1 MFLTDADYRAHP
13 GVNYSTLKHM
23 RKSPLHYR
31 HAVDHQEDN
40 AAEYA
45 MLRAVHALVLEPM
58 SAHDQIAV
66 WEGRKDPRNKEYA
79 AFLQNSVGKNVLSL
93 NEYEQA
99 INIANAYGRNQWL
112 RWVLSLPQTVCEEPV
127 VWDFDLGDA
136 LLLCKGKPDIMHYSP
151 EHGIILADIK
161 TFGDTT
167 AELIAWAA
175 RKYGWMLQLAHYTYA
190 AAHHYGVDLNTTQ
203 VRWYT
208 VVAEDKAP
216 WDATAVEWDQGT
228 IAGAMADHLEL
239 VRKVLDCMRSNTWPG
254 RGDVQAATLPTG
266 VTGE

>member
-1 MFLTDADYRAHP
+1 MSLTDAEYRAHP

-31 HAVDHQEDN
+31 HAVDNPEDN
-40 AAEYA
+40 ANDYA

-66 WEGRKDPRNKEYA
+66 WEGRRDKRDKAYV
-79 AFLQNSVGKNVLSL
+79 AFLEQSEGKNVLTPT
-93 NEYEQA
+93 EYEQA
-99 INIANAYGRNQWL
+99 LQIANAYGRNRWL

-127 VWDFDLGDA
+127 VWNFDLGDA
-136 LLLCKGKPDIMHYSP
+136 LLLCKGKPDIMHYTP
-151 EHGIILADIK
+151 EHGLIVADIK

-190 AAHHYGVDLNTTQ
+190 AAKHYSIDLNAVQ
-203 VRWYT
+203 IRWYT

-216 WDATAVEWDQGT
+216 WDATAVEWDQGI
-228 IAGAMADHLEL
+228 IAGAVADHMALL
-239 VRKVLDCMRSNTWPG
+239 QKVVACMRADEWPG

-266 VTGE
+266 MQDG